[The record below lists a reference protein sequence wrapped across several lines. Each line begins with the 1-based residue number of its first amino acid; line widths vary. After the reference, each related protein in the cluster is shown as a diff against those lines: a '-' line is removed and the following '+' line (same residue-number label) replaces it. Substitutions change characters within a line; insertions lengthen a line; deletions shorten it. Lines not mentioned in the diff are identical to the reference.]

1 MKIMGFDMLKVKD
14 LKEILNQF
22 EDDDDV
28 VLILPDQ
35 NDSSLLR
42 EKRVTQVA
50 RLVSRYEDHNA
61 IALYSSNPVKDLDIS
76 LSPDFKETLFDG
88 WEE

>member
-1 MKIMGFDMLKVKD
+1 MGFDMLKVKN

-22 EDDDDV
+22 KDDDDV

-35 NDSSLLR
+35 EDSSLLR
-42 EKRVTQVA
+42 QKVVTQVA
-50 RLVSRYEDHNA
+50 KLVSKYEDNDA
-61 IALYSSNPVKDLDIS
+61 IALYSSIPTQNLDIS
-76 LSPDFKETLFDG
+76 LSPNFKETLYDG

>member
-1 MKIMGFDMLKVKD
+1 MRLFDMLKVKD

-22 EDDDDV
+22 KDDDDV

-35 NDSSLLR
+35 EDNSLLR
-42 EKRVTQVA
+42 EKVVTQVA
-50 RLVSRYEDHNA
+50 RLVSKYEDNDA
-61 IALYSSNPVKDLDIS
+61 IALYSSMPTQNLDIS
-76 LSPDFKETLFDG
+76 LSPDFKEILFDG

>member
-1 MKIMGFDMLKVKD
+1 MGFDMLKVKN

-22 EDDDDV
+22 KDDDDV

-35 NDSSLLR
+35 EDSSLLR
-42 EKRVTQVA
+42 QKVVTQVA
-50 RLVSRYEDHNA
+50 KLVSKYEDNDA
-61 IALYSSNPVKDLDIS
+61 IALYSSMPTQNLDIS
-76 LSPDFKETLFDG
+76 LSPNFKETLYDG

>member
-1 MKIMGFDMLKVKD
+1 MGFDVLKVKD

-22 EDDDDV
+22 KDDDDV

-35 NDSSLLR
+35 EDSSLLR
-42 EKRVTQVA
+42 QKVVTQVA
-50 RLVSRYEDHNA
+50 KLVSKYEDNDA
-61 IALYSSNPVKDLDIS
+61 IALSSSMPTQNLDIS
-76 LSPDFKETLFDG
+76 LSPNFKETLYDG

>member
-1 MKIMGFDMLKVKD
+1 MGFDMLKVKN

-22 EDDDDV
+22 KDDDDV

-35 NDSSLLR
+35 EDSSLLR
-42 EKRVTQVA
+42 QKVVTQVA
-50 RLVSRYEDHNA
+50 KLVSKYEDNDA
-61 IALYSSNPVKDLDIS
+61 IALYSSIPTQNLDIS
-76 LSPDFKETLFDG
+76 LSSNFKETLYDG

>member
-1 MKIMGFDMLKVKD
+1 MGFDVLKVKD

-22 EDDDDV
+22 KDDDDV

-35 NDSSLLR
+35 EDSSLLR
-42 EKRVTQVA
+42 QKVVTQVA
-50 RLVSRYEDHNA
+50 KLVSKYEDNDA
-61 IALYSSNPVKDLDIS
+61 IALYSSMPTQNLDIS
-76 LSPDFKETLFDG
+76 LSPNFKETLYDG

>member
-1 MKIMGFDMLKVKD
+1 MGFDMLKVKD

-22 EDDDDV
+22 KDDDDV

-35 NDSSLLR
+35 EDSSLLR
-42 EKRVTQVA
+42 QKVVTQVA
-50 RLVSRYEDHNA
+50 KLVSKYEDNDA
-61 IALYSSNPVKDLDIS
+61 IALYSSIPTQNLDIS
-76 LSPDFKETLFDG
+76 LSPNFKETLYNG

>member
-1 MKIMGFDMLKVKD
+1 MGFDMLKVKD

-22 EDDDDV
+22 KDDDDV

-35 NDSSLLR
+35 EDSSLLR
-42 EKRVTQVA
+42 QKVVTQVA
-50 RLVSRYEDHNA
+50 KLVSKYEDNDA
-61 IALYSSNPVKDLDIS
+61 IALYSSMPIQNLDIS
-76 LSPDFKETLFDG
+76 LSPNFKETLYDG

>member
-1 MKIMGFDMLKVKD
+1 MGFDMLKVKN

-22 EDDDDV
+22 KDDDDV

-35 NDSSLLR
+35 EDSSLLR
-42 EKRVTQVA
+42 QKVVTQVA
-50 RLVSRYEDHNA
+50 KLVCKYEDNDA
-61 IALYSSNPVKDLDIS
+61 IALYSSIPAQNLDIS
-76 LSPDFKETLFDG
+76 LSPNFKETLYDG